1 MQTTKDYLDLC
12 ASFRENQKPKGWK
25 YTSIEDFIL
34 KNGRQM
40 GMKMESLPIG
50 IKRGKSKQCFKNAY
64 LLALAEGF
72 TYCEGYA
79 NDIVTLMHAW
89 CLNKKGKVIDPT
101 WKDGKD
107 YFGVEIPIEVADR
120 IMAKSGHYGIL
131 DTWMIKFPL
140 LTGEES
146 LVR

>member
-1 MQTTKDYLDLC
+1 MQTTKDYLKFVQK
-12 ASFRENQKPKGWK
+12 ARENQKPEGWK

-40 GMKMESLPIG
+40 GIKMESLPTG
-50 IKRGKSKQCFKNAY
+50 IKRGKPKQCFKNAY

-79 NDIVTLMHAW
+79 NGVIPLMHAW
-89 CLNKKGKVIDPT
+89 CLDKNKKVIDPT